1 MIDERDMLIIN
12 MLREN
17 ARTPH
22 TEIAARLGV
31 GESTIRNR
39 VRSLEEDG
47 IIMQYTVVTD
57 PAKLGYNSV
66 ALVGIDVEPSHLLDV
81 ALRLSEFSEVKFV
94 ATSAGDHMIMTEVW
108 LADGG
113 ALRTF
118 ITEKIKTLDG
128 VQSVSP
134 TVIMDNWKVRSGYL
148 LP

>member
-1 MIDERDMLIIN
+1 MIDERDMLILN

-39 VRSLEEDG
+39 VRALEKEG
-47 IIMQYTVVTD
+47 VIMQYTVVTD
-57 PAKLGYNSV
+57 PAKLGYRSV

-81 ALRLSEFSEVKFV
+81 ALHLSEFSEVKFV

-118 ITEKIKTLDG
+118 IAEKIKKLAG
-128 VQSVSP
+128 VQNVSP

>member
-1 MIDERDMLIIN
+1 MIDERDMLIID

-39 VRSLEEDG
+39 VRALEKEG
-47 IIMQYTVVTD
+47 VIMQYTVVTD

-81 ALRLSEFSEVKFV
+81 ALHLSEFSEVKFV

-108 LADGG
+108 VADGG

-118 ITEKIKTLDG
+118 IADKIKKLDG

>member
-39 VRSLEEDG
+39 VRTLEDEG

-66 ALVGIDVEPSHLLDV
+66 ALVGIDVEPTHLLDV
-81 ALRLSEFSEVKFV
+81 ALRLSEFPEVKFV

-108 LADGG
+108 LTDGG

-118 ITEKIKTLDG
+118 IAEKIKKLDG

>member
-1 MIDERDMLIIN
+1 MIDERDMLIIG

-39 VRSLEEDG
+39 VRTLEEEG

-81 ALRLSEFSEVKFV
+81 ALYLSEFPEVKFV

-118 ITEKIKTLDG
+118 IAEKIKKLDG

>member
-1 MIDERDMLIIN
+1 MIDERDMLIID

-39 VRSLEEDG
+39 VRALEEEG
-47 IIMQYTVVTD
+47 VIKQYTVVTD

-66 ALVGIDVEPSHLLDV
+66 ALVGIDVEPSYLLDV
-81 ALRLSEFSEVKFV
+81 ALHLSELSEVKFV

-108 LADGG
+108 LTDGS

-118 ITEKIKTLDG
+118 IVDKIKKLDG

-134 TVIMDNWKVRSGYL
+134 TVIMDNWKVRSGYM

>member
-1 MIDERDMLIIN
+1 MIDERDVLIVDI
-12 MLREN
+12 LREN

-22 TEIAARLGV
+22 TKIAARLGV

-39 VRSLEEDG
+39 VRALEEEG
-47 IIMQYTVVTD
+47 VIQQYTVVTD

-66 ALVGIDVEPSHLLDV
+66 SLVGIDVEPSHLLDV

-94 ATSAGDHMIMTEVW
+94 ATSAGDHTIMTEVW
-108 LADGG
+108 LKDGG
-113 ALRTF
+113 ELRTF
-118 ITEKIKTLDG
+118 IAEKIKKLDG

-134 TVIMDNWKVRSGYL
+134 TVIMDNWKVRRGHL

>member
-1 MIDERDMLIIN
+1 MIDERDMKIID

-39 VRSLEEDG
+39 VRALEEDG
-47 IIMQYTVVTD
+47 VIKQYTVITD

-66 ALVGIDVEPSHLLDV
+66 ALVGIDVEPEHLLDV
-81 ALRLSEFSEVKFV
+81 AMRMSEFSEVKFV

-108 LADGG
+108 LEDGG
-113 ALRTF
+113 ALRSF
-118 ITEKIKTLDG
+118 IAEKIRKLPG
-128 VQSVSP
+128 VKSVSP